1 MNKSEIIE
9 YLKTFPYGS
18 HDYWIITGSAM
29 VLYDIKEQTSDI
41 DMGCT
46 SAMADRLEQAGY
58 AYKITESGN
67 RHFQYDAHTEIF
79 ENWLNDTVTEV
90 EGIPVITL
98 QGLLEMK
105 QELGREK
112 DEKDIRLILD
122 MMGKNESIY

>member
-9 YLKTFPYGS
+9 YLKIFSYNK
-18 HDYWIITGSAM
+18 HDYWVITGSAM
-29 VLYDIKEQTSDI
+29 VLYGIKEQTSDI

-46 SAMADRLEQAGY
+46 SEMADQLEQAGY

-67 RHFQYDAHTEIF
+67 RHFQYDECTEIF
-79 ENWLNDTVTEV
+79 ENWLKDTVTEV

-98 QGLLEMK
+98 HGLLEMK

-112 DEKDIRLILD
+112 DRKDIQLIKD
-122 MMGKNESIY
+122 VMGER